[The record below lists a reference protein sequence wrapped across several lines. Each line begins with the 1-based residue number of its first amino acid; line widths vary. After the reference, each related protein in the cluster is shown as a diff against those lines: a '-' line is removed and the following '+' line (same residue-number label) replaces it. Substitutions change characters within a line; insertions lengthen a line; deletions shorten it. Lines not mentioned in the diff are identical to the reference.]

1 MWLLF
6 SFKAQEKTF
15 EKSSA
20 QLSIMY
26 VIIINSLLLVL
37 LNVVIEAKTKHNIHL
52 ADAFIQ
58 SNLQSDLFIQ
68 SINIFFVSMY
78 SLGIEPTTFALLTQC
93 FNH

>member
-6 SFKAQEKTF
+6 SFKAQEKKF

-58 SNLQSDLFIQ
+58 SNLQCIQ
-68 SINIFFVSMY
+68 SINIFFVSMC

-93 FNH
+93 SNH